1 MDNNDYF
8 QNSCL
13 CINMRHIT
21 NVITKLYDK
30 YLEPSG
36 LTVSQYSL
44 LRHIQRYQPCSIETL
59 ASSMF
64 IDRTTISRTLK
75 PLAPKGLFEDISPE
89 NSRCHMYQLTEKGE
103 QFVTEARKLWLQAQ
117 SKIETTLGPENT
129 DALVALL
136 SELSVLENID
146 DEQL

>member
-1 MDNNDYF
+1 MENNNHS
-8 QNSCL
+8 QNNCL
-13 CINMRHIT
+13 CINMRHAT
-21 NVITKLYDK
+21 NVITRLYDK

-59 ASSMF
+59 ASSMY

-103 QFVTEARKLWLQAQ
+103 RFVTEARQLWLQAQ
-117 SKIETTLGPENT
+117 EKIETTLGPENT
-129 DALVALL
+129 SALVDL
-136 SELSVLENID
+136 LSVLGNIEEEN
-146 DEQL
+146 L